1 MENLY
6 LYIVILLAVL
16 AIGDLIVGVSNDA
29 VNFLNSAIGSK
40 AISFRN
46 IMILASFGIALGAI
60 FSSGMMEVARKGIFN
75 PEAFTF
81 QEIIYIFMAVMITD
95 ILLLDFFNTLGMPTS
110 TTVSIVFELLGAA
123 IVMALIKISVD
134 GAGFDALSNYINT
147 TKATQIIFGILLSV
161 VVAFSVGAIVQW
173 VSRYLLTFYIEETSP
188 LKKALFGGIS
198 LAALSN
204 FILIKGIKGTEYASI
219 SFSFLGDQTIKEFLN
234 NELILV
240 NGVNIVLWYIISYAL
255 IRFTTVNIFKLI
267 IAIGTFALALAFAGN
282 DLVNFI
288 GVPIAA
294 FQSYEAWALSG
305 VAAENYQ
312 MNVLASKVPTPTL
325 FLFGS
330 GVVMILTLWF
340 SSKAKGV
347 VQTSLDLSNQ
357 YDTKER
363 FKPNALSRGLV
374 RLFTW
379 VGNGVSN
386 LISPANRAKIEKR
399 FELVPLN
406 TNENWTEDAPSFD
419 MMRASIN
426 LVVAAVLIS
435 AATSL
440 KLPLST
446 TYVTF
451 MVAMGTSL
459 SDKAWGRD
467 SAVYRVAGVLNVIA
481 GWFFTAISA
490 FTVCGVILYLF
501 HIGGPVAIA
510 SIFFLVLLIT
520 GKNFLNHRKKSQET
534 QIETASLHGDSRSFI
549 GVIQEADENITQVA
563 IDVHKTYQ
571 LLIEGLS
578 SQNIKK
584 LQKAQKKVG
593 KLEENVTDLRN
604 NLFIFIKKLEET
616 SNDASRFYID
626 TLSYIQDIIED
637 INYLVNISHEH
648 INNNH
653 SKLKLSQIRGLKDI
667 AALID
672 LLLKGSINAFED
684 NSLKQLGEVLSK
696 KEDIIT
702 SIDDKI
708 NDQINITKTE
718 ERSPRNTRLYFNILL
733 KSKDLIRHKIELI
746 ERFYQTTSQLK
757 SNL

>member
-60 FSSGMMEVARKGIFN
+60 FSSGMMEVARKGIFH

-123 IVMALIKISVD
+123 IVMALIKISVSGD
-134 GAGFDALSNYINT
+134 GFNELSNYINT

-173 VSRYLLTFYIEETSP
+173 VSRFLLTFYIDETSS

-219 SFSFLGDQTIKEFLN
+219 TFEALGNQTIKEFLN
-234 NELILV
+234 NELLLV
-240 NGVNIVLWYIISYAL
+240 NGVNIVLWYFISYAL
-255 IRFTTVNIFKLI
+255 IRFTSVNIFKLI

-294 FQSYEAWALSG
+294 FQSYEAWAASG
-305 VAAENYQ
+305 IAAESYQ
-312 MNVLASKVPTPTL
+312 MSVLAAKVPTPTL

-379 VGNGVSN
+379 IGNGVSTM
-386 LISPANRAKIEKR
+386 ISPANRAKIEKR
-399 FELVPLN
+399 FELVPIN
-406 TNENWTEDAPSFD
+406 TKEDWTDDAPL
-419 MMRASIN
+419 SI
-426 LVVAAVLIS
+426 
-435 AATSL
+435 
-440 KLPLST
+440 
-446 TYVTF
+446 
-451 MVAMGTSL
+451 
-459 SDKAWGRD
+459 
-467 SAVYRVAGVLNVIA
+467 
-481 GWFFTAISA
+481 
-490 FTVCGVILYLF
+490 
-501 HIGGPVAIA
+501 
-510 SIFFLVLLIT
+510 
-520 GKNFLNHRKKSQET
+520 
-534 QIETASLHGDSRSFI
+534 
-549 GVIQEADENITQVA
+549 
-563 IDVHKTYQ
+563 
-571 LLIEGLS
+571 
-578 SQNIKK
+578 
-584 LQKAQKKVG
+584 
-593 KLEENVTDLRN
+593 
-604 NLFIFIKKLEET
+604 
-616 SNDASRFYID
+616 
-626 TLSYIQDIIED
+626 
-637 INYLVNISHEH
+637 
-648 INNNH
+648 
-653 SKLKLSQIRGLKDI
+653 
-667 AALID
+667 
-672 LLLKGSINAFED
+672 
-684 NSLKQLGEVLSK
+684 
-696 KEDIIT
+696 
-702 SIDDKI
+702 
-708 NDQINITKTE
+708 
-718 ERSPRNTRLYFNILL
+718 
-733 KSKDLIRHKIELI
+733 
-746 ERFYQTTSQLK
+746 
-757 SNL
+757 